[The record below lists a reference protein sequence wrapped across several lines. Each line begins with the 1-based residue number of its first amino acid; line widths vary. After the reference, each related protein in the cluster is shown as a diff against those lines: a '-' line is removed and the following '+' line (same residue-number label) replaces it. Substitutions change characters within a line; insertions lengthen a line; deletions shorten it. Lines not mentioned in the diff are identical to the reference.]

1 MQLCICQYGIWNDD
15 GECWICVVLFAFYKS
30 YCVYRSIPVC
40 PDHIFKQWGIHC
52 DDRSDGTL
60 DEQQAEFLQSFIFG
74 DIPKDGKKETL
85 YDPYDD
91 RRNVCSKLY
100 DLRQR

>member
-1 MQLCICQYGIWNDD
+1 M
-15 GECWICVVLFAFYKS
+15 VLLASYKP
-30 YCVYRSIPVC
+30 YRVYRGFPVC
-40 PDHIFKQWGIHC
+40 PDHIFKQRGIHR
-52 DDRSDGTL
+52 DDRSDGIV

-91 RRNVCSKLY
+91 RRNIRSKLY
-100 DLRQR
+100 DRRQR

>member
-91 RRNVCSKLY
+91 R
-100 DLRQR
+100 